1 MIWDFLRLE
10 GRRNFCASSALLIPE
25 AVKLPDA
32 RMALWVREGS
42 LMLKLTKGAGLIVT
56 VLKEETRRPVGSRWG
71 DAIPSVSEFLSE
83 RDEYERGR
91 GSDKIMVSEFGT
103 WRMTEVIAL

>member
-1 MIWDFLRLE
+1 MTWDFLGPE

-42 LMLKLTKGAGLIVT
+42 LMLKLTKGVGLMVT
-56 VLKEETRRPVGSRWG
+56 VLKEETRRPVG
-71 DAIPSVSEFLSE
+71 L
-83 RDEYERGR
+83 RGR
-91 GSDKIMVSEFGT
+91 TAVASDSESCGEKDEGERTRVSDRMMVSEFGT
-103 WRMTEVIAL
+103 